1 MWARL
6 GGTLSLARR
15 TLLTSIRCQ
24 IRPSVKQK
32 RTKSSSVAAMDGFD
46 SGYTAFKEHGRT
58 TDGYIWSNLYEEAH
72 DMMMGKTLLRYLGSV
87 ICIID

>member
-1 MWARL
+1 
-6 GGTLSLARR
+6 
-15 TLLTSIRCQ
+15 
-24 IRPSVKQK
+24 
-32 RTKSSSVAAMDGFD
+32 MDGFD